1 MQLYHARAKDPRAK
15 DQQPRTERR
24 GPCKSQ
30 GPGTKDQEPW
40 TMSPAG
46 TKKHMHA
53 KSYKDQEPRTKRQRP
68 RAMDQEPCR
77 DQEHMLRA
85 KDPEPRT
92 ERQGPRAKDQERR
105 TNSHSPRMKDHARA
119 KNQEPWTRR
128 NQIYHAR
135 TKYIY
140 IYIYQGS
147 CKDHEPITCI
157 YQSPCMQDQEP
168 ASP

>member
-1 MQLYHARAKDPRAK
+1 
-15 DQQPRTERR
+15 
-24 GPCKSQ
+24 
-30 GPGTKDQEPW
+30 
-40 TMSPAG
+40 MSPAG

-53 KSYKDQEPRTKRQRP
+53 KSYIRTIARAQDQAPKDHEPWTRSLARTKS
-68 RAMDQEPCR
+68 
-77 DQEHMLRA
+77 HMLRA

-140 IYIYQGS
+140 IYISGVMQGPRAN
-147 CKDHEPITCI
+147 HMYIPIPMHAGPRASKSLNTSTLLG
-157 YQSPCMQDQEP
+157 QSEGHMI
-168 ASP
+168 AAVF